1 MTDDNEVKARQ
12 TAHGLIQG
20 YIGPDHKVNRYEG
33 VLLGAGTGSERGAP
47 YVYIA
52 VKIARFGP
60 SLDVGSWHL
69 ADLNAEPEDVRLTG
83 GKQTSQICLLMAA
96 NDGGFRWSSQHFN
109 LLAEMECWDGLSSSS
124 DLFHGEAEDGDL
136 GSLAAWGVDELD
148 RATV

>member
-69 ADLNAEPEDVRLTG
+69 ADINRDAEHVCSGAESGHLLSGHRCVRLGARWWDTRARKHNDHMG
-83 GKQTSQICLLMAA
+83 PLTVPLFAKSLM
-96 NDGGFRWSSQHFN
+96 Q
-109 LLAEMECWDGLSSSS
+109 LI
-124 DLFHGEAEDGDL
+124 
-136 GSLAAWGVDELD
+136 
-148 RATV
+148 

>member
-60 SLDVGSWHL
+60 SLDVGSWHG
-69 ADLNAEPEDVRLTG
+69 ADVEHAVVGKSTIPLSEKAEPPL
-83 GKQTSQICLLMAA
+83 
-96 NDGGFRWSSQHFN
+96 
-109 LLAEMECWDGLSSSS
+109 
-124 DLFHGEAEDGDL
+124 
-136 GSLAAWGVDELD
+136 
-148 RATV
+148 